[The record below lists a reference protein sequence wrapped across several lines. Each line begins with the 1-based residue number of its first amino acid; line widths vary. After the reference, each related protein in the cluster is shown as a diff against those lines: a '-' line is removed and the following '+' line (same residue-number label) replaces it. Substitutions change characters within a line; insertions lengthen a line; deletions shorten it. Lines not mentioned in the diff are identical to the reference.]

1 MMMVMMTMMICYPSE
16 SPLQE
21 TVAKETTRKMVPKS
35 VTKNSR
41 CRQWCKSIFFVIT
54 CIFRMQDLVKVLQSG
69 LKIFKNFS
77 ATSER

>member
-1 MMMVMMTMMICYPSE
+1 MISYSNE

-21 TVAKETTRKMVPKS
+21 TIAKETTRKMVSKS
-35 VTKNSR
+35 VTIN
-41 CRQWCKSIFFVIT
+41 RQWCKSRFFVIT
-54 CIFRMQDLVKVLQSG
+54 CIFRTLDLVKVLQSG